1 MLRIITELIILNIG
15 IWTIYHLWDMPKEYV
30 TAWKEI
36 KKAQERELHSG
47 Q

>member
-1 MLRIITELIILNIG
+1 MLKLIIEITILNIG
-15 IWTIYHLWDMPKEYV
+15 IWTIAKLWDMPKEYI

-36 KKAQERELHSG
+36 KKAQEIAVSKG

>member
-1 MLRIITELIILNIG
+1 MLRLLTELIILNIG
-15 IWTIYHLWDMPKEYV
+15 IWTISKLWDMPKEYI

-36 KKAQERELHSG
+36 KKAQETAISKG